1 MLKLKREALRQALEH
16 IKALQAKYT
25 GNQGNFTPDEE
36 ESFDKALAD
45 AQALQ
50 KEIQRLEE
58 AERLTAAVAEPQAST
73 PPIYASQTAAAE
85 TPLAQTGAADESRA
99 QMAAFGR
106 FLASGVQN
114 LAAEDLRILRAAHQ
128 ADSNP
133 GGGYLTAPPQFVA
146 ELIRDLDDE
155 VFMRRL
161 GRVIPVTQSGSLGV
175 PTLTADLDDADWTG
189 ELTSAADD
197 EMTFG
202 KRELKPNYLS
212 KLVKLSAPLIRRSP
226 MDVPGLVRQRLAYK
240 FGATEEKAFLT
251 GNGVAQPLGVLTA
264 SNDGI
269 STSRDTTTAASL
281 AIGAD
286 DVIGAFYSLKSQYRR
301 NATWLFHRNAL
312 GDLRKL
318 KDSNNNYL
326 WTPFDFN
333 GRMLTG
339 AEPGAIL
346 GQAYVVSE
354 FATAK
359 TAGAWVAGDYA
370 MIVGDFRHY
379 WIADVLDTQIQ
390 VLTELYAL
398 TNQIGYVGRREVDG
412 MPILENAFQ
421 RIKIKA

>member
-1 MLKLKREALRQALEH
+1 MLKLKREALRSALEH
-16 IKALQAKYT
+16 IKALQAKYE
-25 GNQGNFTPDEE
+25 GNAGNFTPDEE

-50 KEIQRLEE
+50 KEIARLEA
-58 AERLTAAVAEPQAST
+58 AERLTVETEAPQAST
-73 PPIYASQTAAAE
+73 PPIYGSPEAASVVPETPDAQAQTAA
-85 TPLAQTGAADESRA
+85 
-99 QMAAFGR
+99 FNR
-106 FLASGVQN
+106 FLCGGMQRLSG
-114 LAAEDLRILRAAHQ
+114 EDLRILRAAHQ

-133 GGGYLTAPPQFVA
+133 GGGYLTAPQQFVA
-146 ELIRDLDDE
+146 ELVRDLDDE

-161 GRVIPVTQSGSLGV
+161 GRVIPVNQSGSLGV
-175 PTLTADLDDADWTG
+175 PTLTGDLDDVEWTG
-189 ELTSAADD
+189 EITAATDD

-212 KLVKLSAPLIRRSP
+212 KLVKLSAPLVRRSP
-226 MDVPGLVRQRLAYK
+226 MDVQALVRQRLAYK
-240 FGATEEKAFLT
+240 FGATEEQAFLT
-251 GNGVAQPLGVLTA
+251 GDGNAKPLGVLTA
-264 SNDGI
+264 SSDGI
-269 STSRDTTTAASL
+269 STSRDTTTATSL
-281 AIGAD
+281 TIGAD
-286 DVIGAFYSLKSQYRR
+286 DVINAFYSLKSGYRR

-312 GDLRKL
+312 ADLRKL

-333 GRMLTG
+333 GKMLTG

-346 GQAYVVSE
+346 GQPYVVSE

-359 TAGAWVAGDYA
+359 TAGVWVAGDYA

-379 WIADVLDTQIQ
+379 WIADVLDVQIQ

-398 TNQIGYVGRREVDG
+398 TNQIGFVGRREVDG